1 MNSMALTKRDRHC
14 NSFHRDS
21 QCQLDIAHS
30 IVVFIVFVCLASL
43 MDIDFIAVTGKIRNC
58 RMQFEIRPL
67 SAITHIDHMR
77 SIHSGNVMPTKALK
91 KTRQLIRFIEL
102 YFKSIVF
109 QAKIWRVSDIT
120 PYKRI
125 NQAYHQNDTSLV
137 SHHQYQHISIYETQ
151 SNRYISN
158 QKGHSESIESY
169 KNGDGSNILLLYVS
183 FIWVMFAKM
192 NDQ

>member
-109 QAKIWRVSDIT
+109 QAKI
-120 PYKRI
+120 
-125 NQAYHQNDTSLV
+125 
-137 SHHQYQHISIYETQ
+137 
-151 SNRYISN
+151 
-158 QKGHSESIESY
+158 
-169 KNGDGSNILLLYVS
+169 
-183 FIWVMFAKM
+183 
-192 NDQ
+192 